1 MNKRLEYLDCMR
13 GIVMLMVIFCHT
25 NQFSLVNDPFWIS
38 NIFSSIMLHGFFFIS
53 GWFTQFNLREGGIKK
68 I

>member
-25 NQFSLVNDPFWIS
+25 NKFSLVNDPFWIS
-38 NIFSSIMLHGFFFIS
+38 NIFSIIMLPGFFFIS
-53 GWFTQFNLREGGIKK
+53 G
-68 I
+68 